1 MDKKELRNKIL
12 ALEGLTN
19 DEKST
24 LIELLNKQKKYGL
37 VWEDKPEDMEER
49 LREELPVL
57 VEDTS
62 KAIISTEAD
71 APNHILIEGDNLEA
85 LTALAYTHEG
95 KIDVI
100 YIDPPYNTGNNDFV
114 YNDKFVDKEDSYRHS
129 KWLSFMYKRLR
140 IAKQLLSEKGVIFIS
155 IDDNEQAQLKLL
167 CDEVFG
173 RDGFLG
179 NVIWEKTDSPRM
191 DVKGFY
197 TRHDYIL
204 VYKRPEFELSRIPQ
218 NEIPKH
224 YNKTDEQGKRY
235 YLKPLRLMGGHKSDS
250 LYYGIHCPDNSIIYP
265 METNGEKGCW
275 RWSKKKVEEENNRI
289 EFIKTK
295 KGWSVNYRIY
305 AEDMPDMP
313 VSTIWSFEDV
323 GSTRNAKTA
332 LTQIIDQS
340 IFSYPKPVSLISQIL
355 KISSQENSTILDF
368 FAGSG
373 TTLHATMQLNAE
385 DGGHRKCILVTN
397 NENNICEKVT
407 YERNK
412 RVINGYT
419 TPKGDEVEGL
429 HSNTL
434 RYYKTD
440 FVGRSR
446 SPKNMRQ
453 LMSLATD
460 MLCIKEDLYEEQKLF
475 GELPTHPKVM
485 RYFSKGEKSMLVIYL
500 EAAITEIV
508 EQIEKLTPAQPI
520 KVYVF
525 SPSEDPWEEDFEFV
539 NDKVELCALPAAI
552 YNTYKR
558 ILPKKKD
565 ELINIDTSL
574 EQESHNNGE
583 ATLFDQLEEG
593 GKA

>member
-37 VWEDKPEDMEER
+37 VWENKPEAVEER

-57 VEDTS
+57 CEVKERFIPSSDP
-62 KAIISTEAD
+62 D
-71 APNHILIEGDNLEA
+71 APNHVLIEGDNLEA
-85 LTALAYTHEG
+85 LTALSYTHAG

-100 YIDPPYNTGNNDFV
+100 YIDPPYNTGNKDFV
-114 YNDKFVDKEDSYRHS
+114 YNDSFVDAEDSFRHS
-129 KWLSFMYKRLR
+129 KWLSFMDRRLR
-140 IAKQLLSEKGVIFIS
+140 LAKGLLSDKGVIFIS

-453 LMSLATD
+453 LMSSATD

-508 EQIEKLTPAQPI
+508 EQIEKLTLAKPI